1 MVLDLN
7 KEMAWVTFMEDGWQT
22 KWHPVLCPITG
33 NQLKFDDT
41 IMDRCRAQFN
51 GENGG
56 VWTYFGI
63 APTSQMVLKN
73 AVRDNL

>member
-7 KEMAWVTFMEDGWQT
+7 KEMAWVTFLEDGWET
-22 KWHPVLCPITG
+22 KWYPVTDVFG
-33 NQLKFDDT
+33 NHLEFDDT

-51 GENGG
+51 GANGG

-63 APTSQMVLKN
+63 AQTSQMLMGN